1 MQPHYLHS
9 VKTGGR
15 TLSLLGIFK
24 PAPHIDR
31 LPNEKI
37 DNEYKRLR
45 MQVFIS
51 IFIGYAGYYLVRK
64 NFSLAIPH
72 MIQEGFTKSELGWV
86 MSALALAYG
95 ISKFVMGAFSDRS
108 NPRFFLAAGLMLSS
122 IIMSLYAL
130 PAVTSSLTLMY
141 VLMFINGWVQGMGWP
156 PCGRTMTHW
165 YSIGERGTRVAIWNT
180 AHNVGGGLIGPLA
193 TLGLVLFGTYK
204 SIFFFPA
211 MIAFVVAIFVL
222 FTLKDT
228 PQSCGL
234 PPIEEYKNDY
244 PDDKVEDREKELSV
258 KEILFKYVLNN
269 KYLWYIA
276 IANLFVY
283 FVRYGVVDWAPTY
296 LTEVKGFSTKGSHW
310 SYFLYE
316 YAGIPGTILCGW
328 ISDKVFKGRRAP
340 AGVIFMAG
348 VAVAVLVY
356 WFNPVGNPM
365 IDNLALIA
373 IGFLIYGPVMLIGLH
388 ALDLAPKKAAGTAA
402 GFTGLFGYV
411 GGATLANAAM
421 GMVVDSFGWNGGF
434 MMLVG
439 SCFLA
444 IFFMALTWNHG
455 LKSKSA

>member
-1 MQPHYLHS
+1 M
-9 VKTGGR
+9 
-15 TLSLLGIFK
+15 SLLGIFK